1 MAGANRSARTV
12 SCATSVPKRPWRPST
27 KICEPKNFDVAYPA
41 DYPDAKLAGKT
52 YHYAVEVLGLKTKQL
67 PELNDEFAKDV
78 SDAGSLDE
86 LKGKLRQS
94 LEAARDQKHKDLLR
108 EKVLAAVVK
117 QHDSPVLASPRA
129 YRS

>member
-94 LEAARDQKHKDLLR
+94 LEARATSATKNCYERKF
-108 EKVLAAVVK
+108 
-117 QHDSPVLASPRA
+117 SPPS
-129 YRS
+129 